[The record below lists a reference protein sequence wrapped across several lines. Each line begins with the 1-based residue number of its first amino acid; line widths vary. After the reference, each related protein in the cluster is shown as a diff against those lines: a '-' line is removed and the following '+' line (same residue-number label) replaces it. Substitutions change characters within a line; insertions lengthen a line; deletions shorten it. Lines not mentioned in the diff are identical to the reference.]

1 MRRRIAAGATV
12 GLLFITLIGGCAPRS
27 GAAGDLVERWL
38 AAAEGGAEDRGWSML
53 DEMIHFTSFDG
64 DADAYA
70 EAMAAADW
78 DAVTWRTE
86 SARSVGNEQTSVTVV
101 ADGPIPEV
109 FAERSIAFPRCSGGT
124 PTGLRFMV
132 GDFSELGPQIGLGFW
147 DGMTEIWTC
156 GEEGEPEFQAS
167 ENETIWAGYGLEIT
181 NNTELP
187 VTLVSANGRDTDVPP
202 CQTMSFTAMAGPLTL
217 SNEQG
222 TIGEVEGSGEENV
235 ATRYVLVGQ
244 RSVYDELHP
253 PVYPLPPCGGVP
265 STR

>member
-1 MRRRIAAGATV
+1 MRWQGAAGAIAA
-12 GLLFITLIGGCAPRS
+12 LLIFLLGGCAPRPD
-27 GAAGDLVERWL
+27 AAGDLVERWL
-38 AAAEGGAEDRGWSML
+38 AAAAGGEADRGWSLL
-53 DEMIHFTSFDG
+53 DEMIHFTSFNG

-70 EAMAAADW
+70 SAMAEADW

-86 SARSVGNEQTSVTVV
+86 SARSVGNDQTSVTIA
-101 ADGPIPEV
+101 ADGAIPDV
-109 FAERSIAFPRCSGGT
+109 FAERAIAYPRCSEDT

-156 GEEGEPEFQAS
+156 GEGEPEFQAS

-202 CQTMSFTAMAGPLTL
+202 CQTMTFPAMAGPLTL

-222 TIGEVEGSGEENV
+222 TIGDVEGSGEENV
-235 ATRYVLVGQ
+235 ATRYVLIGQ

-253 PVYPLPPCGGVP
+253 PVYPLPFCGGVP
-265 STR
+265 PTR